1 MFKPLAWLLVAG
13 LTGPSL
19 ALAQERDAPPRP
31 TGTGR
36 IAGTVIDAESGRAVR
51 FARVMLSPESEFGG
65 VVTDDAGRFVFDKLV
80 AGDYTLHVSKT
91 GYLETQYG
99 QARPGTETP
108 GRPIRLRDGER
119 LDRVEVRISHGASIS
134 GVVRDDRGDPVFPAS
149 VVVYRWGTH
158 DGVRR
163 LRPVQTAETDE
174 RGRYRVSMLPP
185 RDYVVGA
192 AAGDDVIPQGSPGTP
207 MLGFAPAF
215 FPGGPSPQQT
225 STLSLRLGEERADID
240 FQLPVVPLGK
250 VTGLVVDADGKPVP
264 ELSVALT
271 GAGSDG
277 PESVQS
283 MSTDARGRFEFERV
297 LPGAYVISAG
307 DDSGAGL
314 KRFHGD
320 MISLKAMSVHLT
332 VATRDVQ
339 LSKVMAFE
347 AIPPDKPDKDEAPRP
362 ERAPRGTAESD
373 VNVTGGAAT
382 DVLLTLQPSR
392 EISGR
397 LVFEGQTPRPDL
409 GGMRVSATGI
419 GRGTGFDEAKL
430 NQDGTFTIGN
440 LSPGRYA
447 LGLPGLNPPWSIAS
461 AMSGGADALDLLLE
475 VPRDRDVRDLTITIR
490 DRAAELKGS
499 VAALPGQTTGDHLV
513 VLFPVDERFWVTG
526 PMGIFAAPVVD
537 GQFVFSGL
545 RAGSYRLAVIE
556 AAEPDDWL
564 DPSFLRRLIP
574 ASVPVNLG
582 DGEKKVQNLRVK

>member
-19 ALAQERDAPPRP
+19 ALAQERDAPPRRA
-31 TGTGR
+31 GSGR
-36 IAGTVIDAESGRAVR
+36 IAGTVIDAESGKPLR
-51 FARVMLSPESEFGG
+51 FARVELLPGPEFGG
-65 VVTDDAGRFVFDKLV
+65 GITDDAGRFVFEKLE

-91 GYLETQYG
+91 GYLETTYG
-99 QARPGTETP
+99 QARPGTDTP

-119 LDRVEVRISHGASIS
+119 LDRVDVRISHGASIS

-149 VVVYRWGTH
+149 VIVYRWGTN

-192 AAGDDVIPQGSPGTP
+192 TAGDDVIPQGSLATP
-207 MLGFAPAF
+207 TLGFAPAF

-225 STLSLRLGEERADID
+225 STVSLRLGDERADID

-250 VTGLVVDADGKPVP
+250 VTGTVVDADGKGVP
-264 ELSVALT
+264 ELAVALT
-271 GAGSDG
+271 GPGSDG
-277 PESVQS
+277 PESMQS
-283 MSTDARGRFEFERV
+283 MQTDARGHFEFERV
-297 LPGAYVISAG
+297 LPGAYVIIAG
-307 DDSGAGL
+307 DDTGADL
-314 KRFHGD
+314 KMFHGMMALRD
-320 MISLKAMSVHLT
+320 FKVGGSFT
-332 VATRDVQ
+332 VVTRDVQ

-347 AIPPDKPDKDEAPRP
+347 AVPASKDETPPP

-373 VNVTGGAAT
+373 VSVTGGAAT

-392 EISGR
+392 QISGR

-409 GGMRVSATGI
+409 SGMRVSITGI
-419 GRGTGFDEAKL
+419 GRGAGFGEAKL
-430 NQDGTFTIGN
+430 DQDGAFTITN
-440 LSPGRYA
+440 AAPGRYA
-447 LGLPGLNPPWSIAS
+447 LDLPGLNPPWSAAS
-461 AMSGGADALDLLLE
+461 AMSNGADALDALLE

-490 DRAAELKGS
+490 DRAAELSGS

-513 VLFPVDERFWVTG
+513 VLFPAEERFWMMG
-526 PMGIFAAPVVD
+526 PMGIFAVPVAD
-537 GQFVFSGL
+537 GRFVFAGL
-545 RAGSYRLAVIE
+545 RAGSYRLAVVE

-574 ASVPVNLG
+574 VSVPVNLG